1 MNTRTNTRR
10 RAHVP
15 LPAPITPESSPSPQA
30 TQRAASVTPQ
40 RTRGGQEIRGTLEQV
55 TLASS
60 GTSQPLQFMQPLVD
74 CVVQEL
80 LARLIAD
87 FPTQCVIHVSLNA
100 RGRAQFELKRA
111 YPTLQLA
118 KEEMRRDIKDLTEQ
132 VRLGLQDT
140 NVKLASED

>member
-1 MNTRTNTRR
+1 MKTRTNTRR

-15 LPAPITPESSPSPQA
+15 VPAPITPEPSPSPQS
-30 TQRAASVTPQ
+30 TQRAAPVTSQ
-40 RTRGGQEIRGTLEQV
+40 RAREDQEIRGTLEQV
-55 TLASS
+55 ILASS
-60 GTSQPLQFMQPLVD
+60 ETSQPLQFMQPLVE
-74 CVVQEL
+74 CIAQEL

-100 RGRAQFELKRA
+100 RGRAQFELRRA